1 MTETENK
8 TLVLI
13 TNDKMGN
20 GDDELGAKL
29 MINFLK
35 NITELGTDLWRLI
48 FLNNGVKLAVDGAA
62 ALSALQQLEKEGL
75 HILVCTTCLQHF
87 DLMDQKSVG
96 TATNM
101 PDIVNAMQFAD
112 KVITILHLISLYLT
126 VEFYILK

>member
-13 TNDKMGN
+13 CNDKMGH
-20 GDDELGAKL
+20 GDDELGSKL
-29 MINFLK
+29 MVNFLK

-48 FLNNGVKLAVDGAA
+48 FLNNGVKLTTDGAV
-62 ALSALQQLEKEGL
+62 ALPVLQQLEAEGL

-87 DLMDQKSVG
+87 NLMDQKSVG
-96 TATNM
+96 SATNM

-112 KVITILHLISLYLT
+112 KVITL
-126 VEFYILK
+126 